1 MRMLERC
8 HIAVFWFQVS
18 GFSYGK
24 IHLIQTD
31 MA

>member
-1 MRMLERC
+1 MSECR
-8 HIAVFWFQVS
+8 IAVFWFQVS

>member
-1 MRMLERC
+1 MRMHKQCR
-8 HIAVFWFQVS
+8 IAVSVS